1 MRRLLMKR
9 NLSVFCRS
17 VLRFIDTSAC
27 RFMACF
33 LDCFRARDDRST
45 SNLVSHSSLAR
56 SKKGQD
62 SQNHLSALFLSEEK
76 SASSPCLDKERFD
89 LDSIHIDKGLRDE
102 ARFLKA
108 CGTIPQTPVEIRKA
122 SHNLS
127 SPQHSGSSHFHSWI
141 SSSSALGFHL
151 DESPTP
157 MKACEKVGR
166 PSFTSEQTPS
176 SCIID
181 VRDTARISPASCD
194 ADEVESI
201 GTAFKGEFDRSDKPM
216 LTAGKT
222 KSVRFECDLDQS
234 HSSNSSENSS
244 SRKPEMGGK
253 ISFTVSSPNPT
264 PLKLSD
270 EMQTPGT
277 IYPANMESAGRGRPR
292 IRSQFVHSVSN
303 LMENASLYKVNG
315 ELHGSLEQ
323 AQSQVYKE
331 QIEGETPTSATYVE
345 KVEESSDEKL
355 SKFEASFSPWLKP
368 INEDCNEKIGV
379 LKDRTPG
386 INAMT
391 PGDRPIIGLVA
402 AHWNENAQT
411 EISPKWWDGNGI
423 PNSTTKY
430 KEDQKVSWHATP
442 FEVRLEKALSEEG
455 GQSLFPRRKLEVM
468 EEDEEDSD
476 ISQLQHSVQQP
487 NSVVSF

>member
-1 MRRLLMKR
+1 MLMKP
-9 NLSVFCRS
+9 NLSPLCRS
-17 VLRFIDTSAC
+17 VLRFIDLSVC
-27 RFMACF
+27 RAMACF
-33 LDCFRARDDRST
+33 LDCFRGRDDRST
-45 SNLVSHSSLAR
+45 SNPVSHSSLAN
-56 SKKGQD
+56 SNKAQESQD
-62 SQNHLSALFLSEEK
+62 HLSALFLSEEK
-76 SASSPCLDKERFD
+76 AASSTCLVNGRID

-108 CGTIPQTPVEIRKA
+108 CGTIPETPIEIRKA
-122 SHNLS
+122 SQKLS
-127 SPQHSGSSHFHSWI
+127 SPQHSGSSDFHSWI
-141 SSSSALGFHL
+141 SSSSAIGFHL
-151 DESPTP
+151 DESPIP
-157 MKACEKVGR
+157 MKDCEEVAR
-166 PSFTSEQTPS
+166 PSITSEQTLS
-176 SCIID
+176 SCVIN
-181 VRDTARISPASCD
+181 VRDTARILSASND
-194 ADEVESI
+194 ADEVDSI
-201 GTAFKGEFDRSDKPM
+201 STTFKGELDRTDKPM

-222 KSVRFECDLDQS
+222 KSVRFECDLEQS

-277 IYPANMESAGRGRPR
+277 IYPAIMESAGRGRPR

-303 LMENASLYKVNG
+303 LMENASLYKVHKVV
-315 ELHGSLEQ
+315 E
-323 AQSQVYKE
+323 KE
-331 QIEGETPTSATYVE
+331 QIEGETPSSAGYGE
-345 KVEESSDEKL
+345 IVEEISDEKL
-355 SKFEASFSPWLKP
+355 SKFEASFSPWLNR
-368 INEDCNEKIGV
+368 INEECDENIAV
-379 LKDRTPG
+379 LNDRTPRVAA
-386 INAMT
+386 IT

-402 AHWNENAQT
+402 THWNENAQT

-468 EEDEEDSD
+468 EEDEGDSN
-476 ISQLQHSVQQP
+476 ISQQMQHSVQP

>member
-1 MRRLLMKR
+1 MRRLLMNR
-9 NLSVFCRS
+9 NLSPLCRS
-17 VLRFIDTSAC
+17 VLRFIDLSVC
-27 RFMACF
+27 RAMACF
-33 LDCFRARDDRST
+33 LDCFRARDNRST
-45 SNLVSHSSLAR
+45 SNLVSHSSLANSR
-56 SKKGQD
+56 KAQD
-62 SQNHLSALFLSEEK
+62 SQNDLSALFLSEEK

-108 CGTIPQTPVEIRKA
+108 CGTIPETPIEIRKA
-122 SHNLS
+122 SQKL

-141 SSSSALGFHL
+141 SSSSSMGSRLT
-151 DESPTP
+151 ESSTP
-157 MKACEKVGR
+157 MKACEEVGR
-166 PSFTSEQTPS
+166 PSFTSEQTAS
-176 SCIID
+176 SCVID
-181 VRDTARISPASCD
+181 VRDNARISSASSD
-194 ADEVESI
+194 GTEVESV
-201 GTAFKGEFDRSDKPM
+201 GTAIKGELDRTARPTF
-216 LTAGKT
+216 TAGKN

-234 HSSNSSENSS
+234 NSSNSSENGS

-253 ISFTVSSPNPT
+253 ICFTVSSPNPT

-277 IYPANMESAGRGRPR
+277 IYPANMESGGRGRPR

-303 LMENASLYKVNG
+303 IMENASLYKV
-315 ELHGSLEQ
+315 
-323 AQSQVYKE
+323 YKDSHEGLDYEE
-331 QIEGETPTSATYVE
+331 QIEAETPSSETYGE

-355 SKFEASFSPWLKP
+355 SKFEASFSPWLNQ
-368 INEDCNEKIGV
+368 INENIAALNE
-379 LKDRTPG
+379 RTPG
-386 INAMT
+386 VGVIT

-402 AHWNENAQT
+402 AQWIENEQT
-411 EISPKWWDGNGI
+411 EISPKMWDGNGI

-455 GQSLFPRRKLEVM
+455 GQSLFPQRKLEVM
-468 EEDEEDSD
+468 MEEVEGDTD
-476 ISQLQHSVQQP
+476 ISQLHHSVQP